1 MQRRKV
7 DSVDCWKGFKGK
19 RGVTANEYGVSFR
32 GDVNVLKLI
41 VVIVTQLCISLEP
54 LNCTL

>member
-1 MQRRKV
+1 M
-7 DSVDCWKGFKGK
+7 DCWKGFKGK

>member
-1 MQRRKV
+1 M
-7 DSVDCWKGFKGK
+7 
-19 RGVTANEYGVSFR
+19 TANEYGVSFR
-32 GDVNVLKLI
+32 GDVNFLKLI